1 MLRVAHL
8 GTKGLPAKGG
18 TERVV
23 EAVGMR
29 HAVNHD
35 VTVYGS
41 RLVCRTGVYCG
52 MRIEALPTS
61 PGKRL
66 GPVLLDL
73 AAATHC
79 LVRRRFDVVHLH
91 GSENSFILPA
101 LRLHYPVVVTNH
113 GDASRLDKWGPLAK
127 VFMRLTEAVSVRLA
141 TLPTAVASTQA
152 EQLSRR
158 HRRPIAHVPNGVH
171 AAEPVDR
178 EGANAILRELGVEPL
193 QYWLFAAARV
203 DPTKGCHTLLEA
215 HAAVGRVPL
224 IVVGDL
230 LHVPGYD
237 QRLRGMA
244 AGRRV
249 HFVDR
254 LDDKAVLMG
263 LLAQTR
269 LFVFPS
275 TVEAMS
281 MMLLEAVSL
290 GAPTI
295 ASDIP
300 ENTTLLPEWF
310 PTFRAGDAAD
320 LARAARDYLSFEP
333 ELMTELTRGAADWV
347 KERFDWNT
355 IAARYEQIYRD
366 AIEKRESS
374 RWRRWRRR
382 RSASPRYRQQ
392 KSDAGADGNTGR
404 RSARSIR

>member
-1 MLRVAHL
+1 MLRIAHL
-8 GTKGLPAKGG
+8 GTKGLPAMGG

-23 EAVGMR
+23 EAVGTR
-29 HAVNHD
+29 HAANHH

-41 RLVCRTGVYCG
+41 RLVCRTGAYRG
-52 MRIEALPTS
+52 MRVEALPTS

-66 GPVLLDL
+66 GPVLSDL
-73 AAATHC
+73 SAAAHC

-101 LRLHYPVVVTNH
+101 LRLRYPVVATNH
-113 GDASRLDKWGPLAK
+113 GDASRLDKWGAIAK
-127 VFMRLTEAVSVRLA
+127 MLMRLSEVASVRLA
-141 TLPTAVASTQA
+141 TAPTAVAGTQA

-158 HRRPIAHVPNGVH
+158 YGRQVAHVPNGVR
-171 AAEPVDR
+171 ATELVDR
-178 EGANAILRELGVEPL
+178 EGANAILRELGVEPQ

-203 DPTKGCHTLLEA
+203 DPTKGCHTVLET

-230 LHVPGYD
+230 FHAPGYD
-237 QRLRGMA
+237 QKLRGMA
-244 AGRRV
+244 AGRPV

-310 PTFRAGDAAD
+310 PTFRVGDAAD
-320 LARAARDYLSFEP
+320 LARAARDYLALEP
-333 ELMTELTRGAADWV
+333 KVVAELTREAADWV
-347 KERFDWNT
+347 KERFDWDV
-355 IAARYEQIYRD
+355 IAAQYEQIYRD
-366 AIEKRESS
+366 AIEKRDSS
-374 RWRRWRRR
+374 GWRRWRRR
-382 RSASPRYRQQ
+382 SRRLPALLPTEVR
-392 KSDAGADGNTGR
+392 R
-404 RSARSIR
+404 RSHGQHREA